1 MGQEVSGVTA
11 GIYNFTCE
19 QGATFSR
26 TFTAYDADG
35 DPINLTGFSGR
46 MQVRRTV
53 DASAVIISL
62 TTANGRMSLGGA
74 TGVVTLTLTATE
86 TAAITESGV
95 YDLELVSAGGTVT
108 RLLKGSF
115 RLDKEVTR

>member
-1 MGQEVSGVTA
+1 MSGVTA

-26 TFTAYDADG
+26 IFTAYDETG
-35 DPINLTGFSGR
+35 DPINLTGFTGR
-46 MQVRRTV
+46 MQVRRTAK
-53 DASAVIISL
+53 ASAIIISL
-62 TTANGRMSLGGA
+62 TTANGRMTLGGA
-74 TGVVTLTLTATE
+74 NGQVALSLTATE

-95 YDLELVSAGGTVT
+95 YDLELVSASGQVI

-115 RLDKEVTR
+115 RLDEEVTR